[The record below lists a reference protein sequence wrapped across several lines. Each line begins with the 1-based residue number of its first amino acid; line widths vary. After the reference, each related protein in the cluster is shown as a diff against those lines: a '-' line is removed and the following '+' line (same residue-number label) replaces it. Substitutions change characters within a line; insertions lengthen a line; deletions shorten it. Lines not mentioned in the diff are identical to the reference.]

1 MSFYYS
7 FDWFRVI
14 NNTYVVYYYTAN
26 SIRGSEKKITHD
38 DGRPDLVSDV
48 GYKKSMREK
57 WLESVE
63 CLQVE
68 QTLTLHCLLW
78 ILTIKWRNRSLNFSI
93 RVSFYIYS
101 ILVYIWGELFFAVPS
116 MNFRRSSIYLVA
128 SLNWLLL
135 SEFPWYTLHS
145 LHERIIGAFMRGL
158 VLFFCQKSWKLMA
171 VFCYFWRENSKMT
184 SRASRECHF
193 IWLWQHIMV

>member
-38 DGRPDLVSDV
+38 DGRPALVSDV

-68 QTLTLHCLLW
+68 QTLPLHCLLW

-145 LHERIIGAFMRGL
+145 LHTLNWGGDRPPPGDRCWGL
-158 VLFFCQKSWKLMA
+158 VPPWQKKIVPPLR
-171 VFCYFWRENSKMT
+171 VKKD
-184 SRASRECHF
+184 
-193 IWLWQHIMV
+193 WL